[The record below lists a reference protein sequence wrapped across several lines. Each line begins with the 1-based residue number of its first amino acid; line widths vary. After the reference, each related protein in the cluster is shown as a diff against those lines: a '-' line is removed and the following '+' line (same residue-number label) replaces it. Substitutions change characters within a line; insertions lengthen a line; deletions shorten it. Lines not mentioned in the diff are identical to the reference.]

1 MLDPA
6 WFLSALRQQG
16 VTWVTGVPCSYA
28 SGLYS
33 TLETGAWPYL
43 SATSEGESAAIAAG
57 TWLAGSQAI
66 TLCQNSGL
74 GNMTNPLS
82 SLIWPYQIPVIVGVS
97 RRGWPAHSD
106 EPQHALMGEIAPA
119 LLKLLCLSAEP
130 LSATHEVASQQLAA
144 AAERCSARRST
155 AFVFGKD
162 VFDNARVASAC
173 PPTPPAPTRQQ
184 VQTLRGGPRPTR
196 EAVLG
201 LYLGMQSHRA
211 TVSTTGYTSR
221 ELYQLDDRDSHFYMA
236 GSMGCAPAIAVG
248 LATVGSAATVLDGDG
263 ALLMR
268 MGTLATV
275 GRYVRTSFVHLVL
288 DNGCHEST
296 GGQGTQS
303 PYVNFAA
310 AALACSYRRAWW
322 CDGID
327 AVHEALK
334 CALAETDGPVMVHCL
349 IRPGVARDLPRP
361 TQPLP
366 DIALRFRQH
375 VSSPAN
381 PTATNR

>member
-1 MLDPA
+1 MLDPT
-6 WFLSALRQQG
+6 WFLSTLSQQG
-16 VTWVTGVPCSYA
+16 ITCVTGVPCSYV

-82 SLIWPYQIPVIVGVS
+82 SLIWPYQIPVVVGVS
-97 RRGWPAHSD
+97 RRGWPTHAD
-106 EPQHALMGEIAPA
+106 EPQHALMGEITPA
-119 LLKLLCLSAEP
+119 LLDLLCLSTEP
-130 LSATHEVASQQLAA
+130 LSAAREVALGQLAA
-144 AAERCSARRST
+144 AAERCSSRRST

-162 VFDNARVASAC
+162 VFDNACAVAAS
-173 PPTPPAPTRQQ
+173 PSTSPAPAGEQ
-184 VQTLRGGPRPTR
+184 VRIMRGGPRPTR
-196 EAVLG
+196 EAMLG
-201 LYLGMQSHRA
+201 VYLGMQSHRA

-221 ELYQLDDRDSHFYMA
+221 ELYRLDDRGSHFYMF
-236 GSMGCAPAIAVG
+236 GSMGCAAAIAVG
-248 LATVGSAATVLDGDG
+248 LAASGRAVTVLDGDG

-268 MGTLATV
+268 LGTLATV
-275 GRYVRTSFVHLVL
+275 GRYVRTPFVHLVL

-296 GGQGTQS
+296 GGQRTQS
-303 PYVNFAA
+303 PYVNFAT
-310 AALACSYRRAWW
+310 AALACGYRRAWW

-334 CALAETDGPVMVHCL
+334 CALAETDGPVMIHCL
-349 IRPGVARDLPRP
+349 IRPGVASPLPRP
-361 TQPLP
+361 AQPLP
-366 DIALRFRQH
+366 DLALRFRDH
-375 VSSPAN
+375 VSS
-381 PTATNR
+381 TATP